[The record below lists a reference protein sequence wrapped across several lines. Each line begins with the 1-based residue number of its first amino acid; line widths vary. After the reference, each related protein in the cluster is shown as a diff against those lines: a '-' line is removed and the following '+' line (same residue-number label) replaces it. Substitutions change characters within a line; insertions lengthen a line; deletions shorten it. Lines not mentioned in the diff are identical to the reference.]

1 MPQSRVS
8 FLSNALLGWRQQVA
22 KSNTMLPIKI
32 NLKRQEKANKLP
44 FKIVGAISLRNRTF
58 RSQHSSD
65 YAIANRSYAN

>member
-32 NLKRQEKANKLP
+32 NLKRQEKVNKLS
-44 FKIVGAISLRNRTF
+44 FKIVGATSV
-58 RSQHSSD
+58 
-65 YAIANRSYAN
+65 